1 MKLFNVQDDA
11 IHATIRNSF
20 APKFQ
25 PHLREGKLYS
35 LTNFRVAEYKTN
47 DNYRPIKNNNKIVFL
62 LTAIIKELEE
72 TEITIS
78 RHKFDF
84 VDYKTIIQRIDNN
97 VNLTGTLL
105 LKVYFWNKNLSNK
118 NLIQLYLL

>member
-1 MKLFNVQDDA
+1 MLSLFSSKPNKN
-11 IHATIRNSF
+11 ATIRNNF

-35 LTNFRVAEYKTN
+35 LTNFRVAKYKTN
-47 DNYRPIKNNNKIVFL
+47 DNYRPIKKHNKIVFL
-62 LTAIIKELEE
+62 LTTIIKELEE

-78 RHKFDF
+78 WHKFDF

-97 VNLTGTLL
+97 VNLIGTLL
-105 LKVYFWNKNLSNK
+105 TKSLFLE
-118 NLIQLYLL
+118 